1 MEISGPGRRAE
12 ATFAEK
18 AMAPNIVAEAVI
30 SISARC
36 VSFFATVTRAKSSR
50 PPMIDYREGTPSDV
64 SVIVDFQV
72 AMARETEELDLDR
85 EICTRGV
92 QGVFDDP
99 SRGRYFLAEND
110 GTVIAS
116 LMITYEWSDWRNG
129 NVWWIQSVYVVP
141 SFRGQRVYAG
151 LYEHVQR
158 LVQSDDSVRGIRL
171 YVDRRN
177 VSAQKVYTRLGMNG
191 EHYQVFEWMKTF

>member
-1 MEISGPGRRAE
+1 
-12 ATFAEK
+12 
-18 AMAPNIVAEAVI
+18 
-30 SISARC
+30 
-36 VSFFATVTRAKSSR
+36 
-50 PPMIDYREGTPSDV
+50 MIDYREATPSDV

-99 SRGRYFLAEND
+99 SRGRYFLAESE

-141 SFRGQRVYAG
+141 DFRQQRVYAG
-151 LYEHVQR
+151 LYEHVKA
-158 LVQSDDSVRGIRL
+158 LVNADDSLRGIRL
-171 YVDRRN
+171 
-177 VSAQKVYTRLGMNG
+177 
-191 EHYQVFEWMKTF
+191 

>member
-1 MEISGPGRRAE
+1 
-12 ATFAEK
+12 
-18 AMAPNIVAEAVI
+18 
-30 SISARC
+30 
-36 VSFFATVTRAKSSR
+36 
-50 PPMIDYREGTPSDV
+50 MIDYREGTPSDV

-72 AMARETEELDLDR
+72 AMALETEELELDR
-85 EICTRGV
+85 DVCMRGV

-99 SRGRYFLAEND
+99 SRGRYFLAESD
-110 GTVIAS
+110 GTVVAS

-141 SFRGQRVYAG
+141 AFRGQRVYAG
-151 LYEHVQR
+151 LYSHVQQ

-177 VSAQKVYTRLGMNG
+177 VSAQQVYTRLGMNG

>member
-1 MEISGPGRRAE
+1 
-12 ATFAEK
+12 
-18 AMAPNIVAEAVI
+18 
-30 SISARC
+30 
-36 VSFFATVTRAKSSR
+36 
-50 PPMIDYREGTPSDV
+50 MIDYREGTPSDV

-85 EICTRGV
+85 DICTRGV

-99 SRGRYFLAEND
+99 SRGRYFLAESD

-151 LYEHVQR
+151 LYSHVQR
-158 LVQSDDSVRGIRL
+158 LVQADDGIRGIRL

-177 VSAQKVYTRLGMNG
+177 VSAQSVYTKLGMNG

>member
-1 MEISGPGRRAE
+1 
-12 ATFAEK
+12 
-18 AMAPNIVAEAVI
+18 
-30 SISARC
+30 
-36 VSFFATVTRAKSSR
+36 
-50 PPMIDYREGTPSDV
+50 MIDYREGTPADV

-99 SRGRYFLAEND
+99 SRGRYFLAESE

-129 NVWWIQSVYVVP
+129 NVWWIQSVYVRP

-158 LVQSDDSVRGIRL
+158 LVQADDGIRGIRL

-177 VSAQKVYTRLGMNG
+177 VPAQSVYTKLGMNG

>member
-1 MEISGPGRRAE
+1 
-12 ATFAEK
+12 
-18 AMAPNIVAEAVI
+18 
-30 SISARC
+30 
-36 VSFFATVTRAKSSR
+36 
-50 PPMIDYREGTPSDV
+50 MINYREARVSDV
-64 SVIVDFQV
+64 SAIVGFQI

-85 EICTRGV
+85 EVCTRGV
-92 QGVFDDP
+92 HAVFDDA
-99 SRGRYFLAEND
+99 SRGRYFLAESD
-110 GTVIAS
+110 GAVIAS

-151 LYEHVQR
+151 LYEQVKA
-158 LVQSDDSVRGIRL
+158 LVNADDSLRGIRL

-177 VSAQKVYTRLGMNG
+177 VRAQEVYTRLGMNG